1 MKFCNKAMAQKV
13 DGQFVPTRQKSGH
26 VQMGIFLFLG
36 YVRTLT
42 SPIQATALHFAA
54 GFNSSTE
61 VVIELIVAGADVNAL
76 DSDQESPLHYAAE
89 MNPDIVPVLLE
100 SGANVNLL
108 NYNSLSPLY
117 YAAFS
122 DHDSAVAALMA
133 ANADPFLGV
142 SPLFDS
148 DVGEDMKGSIMDL
161 LPLST
166 PMPEFKLKYR
176 FWSNC
181 TVLHVAMILSLE
193 DEVVKRRGE
202 LNRDLLASTCVS
214 KEDRGTWTWTTS
226 KVKNH
231 QNENLN
237 LNLS

>member
-1 MKFCNKAMAQKV
+1 MQ
-13 DGQFVPTRQKSGH
+13 QKSGH
-26 VQMGIFLFLG
+26 VQMGIFLFFG
-36 YVRTLT
+36 GVRTLT

-54 GFNSSTE
+54 GFNSSAE
-61 VVIELIVAGADVNAL
+61 VVRELIVAGADVNAL

-166 PMPEFKLKYR
+166 PMPDFKLKYR

-202 LNRDLLASTCVS
+202 LNRDLLASTCVM
-214 KEDRGTWTWTTS
+214 KEERGHGQRAWTWTTS
-226 KVKNH
+226 KV
-231 QNENLN
+231 
-237 LNLS
+237 